1 MYITELSMDERIE
14 KAFAVANYMAT
25 LSNQRKIILEEFNQK
40 LIHYENGG
48 TFKIGPE
55 LINFTKTVLDL
66 GYTHDVPFV
75 DVNNFPVV
83 ITDVQQFFDTVLLA
97 YMQSL
102 NEYSIKFADIKS
114 KRKIGDIVE
123 L

>member
-1 MYITELSMDERIE
+1 MDERIE

-25 LSNQRKIILEEFNQK
+25 LSNQRKIVLEEFNQQ
-40 LIHYENGG
+40 LIYYSNGG
-48 TFKIGPE
+48 TFVIGPE

-66 GYTHDVPFV
+66 EYTHDVPFV
-75 DVNNFPVV
+75 DTNGFPVV
-83 ITDVQQFFDTVLLA
+83 ITDVQGFFDKILLQ
-97 YMQSL
+97 YMTAL
-102 NEYSIKFADIKS
+102 NVYSVKFAEIKS

>member
-1 MYITELSMDERIE
+1 MYTTELSMDERIE

-25 LSNQRKIILEEFNQK
+25 LANQRRIILEEFNQK
-40 LIHYENGG
+40 LVHYANGG

-75 DVNNFPVV
+75 DVNNFPV
-83 ITDVQQFFDTVLLA
+83 IINDVQEFFDTILLA
-97 YMQSL
+97 YMNSL
-102 NEYSIKFADIKS
+102 NEYSVKFADIKS